1 MRVVQLYAH
10 VHYCM
15 CSGSAHHHIETT
27 RLGSVCSPSNVCTH
41 TSSIVV
47 TMLSSSSP
55 SGAASPALSLP
66 PPPVVVLVLATPV
79 AVRRILT
86 VSAAVGWPEDGTTSS
101 LPTGVGVVDDDP
113 LRTGGWEDTTLV
125 SPTALHNIHS
135 CGLKK
140 SLCSCVRYSLT
151 QLNREL

>member
-1 MRVVQLYAH
+1 MAFAASEL
-10 VHYCM
+10 
-15 CSGSAHHHIETT
+15 
-27 RLGSVCSPSNVCTH
+27 TH

-79 AVRRILT
+79 AVWRILT
-86 VSAAVGWPEDGTTSS
+86 VSAAVGWPEDDGTTSS

-113 LRTGGWEDTTLV
+113 LRTGGWEETTLV
-125 SPTALHNIHS
+125 SPAALHNIHS
-135 CGLKK
+135 CGLNK
-140 SLCSCVRYSLT
+140 SLCSRVSYSLT